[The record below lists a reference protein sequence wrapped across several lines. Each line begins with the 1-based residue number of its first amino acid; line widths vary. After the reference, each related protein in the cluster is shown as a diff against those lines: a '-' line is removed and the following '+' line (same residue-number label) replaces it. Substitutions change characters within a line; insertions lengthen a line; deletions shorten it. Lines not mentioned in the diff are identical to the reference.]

1 MPVIALFIDDAATAR
16 TQLDAIRDSGLETT
30 VVLVACAPRLT
41 HRIGKWLTHSSR
53 EQWRAKWSQQ
63 LFAELQPAW
72 GDGTR
77 VHVQTLVAKGP
88 LNSLLS
94 RLRLRWGSEL
104 EVLDAR
110 RPRLAHVAEPL
121 SAPAV
126 PEPPRR
132 WALPI
137 AVTSG
142 VSLVLTLAD

>member
-1 MPVIALFIDDAATAR
+1 MPVIALFIDDVPTAR
-16 TQLDAIRDSGLETT
+16 TQLEAIRESGLETT

-53 EQWRAKWSQQ
+53 EQWRTKWSNQ
-63 LFAELQPAW
+63 LFSELQPAW
-72 GDGTR
+72 GDGAR
-77 VHVQTLVAKGP
+77 LHVQTMIAKGP
-88 LNSLLS
+88 LNTLLS

-104 EVLDAR
+104 QVLDAR
-110 RPRLAHVAEPL
+110 RPRLAHIAEPL
-121 SAPAV
+121 NAPPAA
-126 PEPPRR
+126 EPPRR